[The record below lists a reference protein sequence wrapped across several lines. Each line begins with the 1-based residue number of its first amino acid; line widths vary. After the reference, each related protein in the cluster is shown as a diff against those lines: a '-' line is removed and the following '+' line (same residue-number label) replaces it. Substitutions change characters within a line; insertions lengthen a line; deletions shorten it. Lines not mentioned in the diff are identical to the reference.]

1 MTTIGASVKITG
13 EVQSHED
20 VTIHG
25 TVKGKVTMT
34 GGALLVSAGATV
46 EADAQGSHVQV
57 HGGFVGDITAS
68 ARVELS
74 STAQMTGTLIAPA
87 VVIHD
92 GAVFNGA
99 IEVTRGLAE
108 ARKAS

>member
-1 MTTIGASVKITG
+1 MTTIGATVKITG

-25 TVKGKVTMT
+25 TVKGKITMT
-34 GGALLVSAGATV
+34 GGALLVSAGAAV
-46 EADAQGSHVQV
+46 EADAQGSHVQI
-57 HGGFVGDITAS
+57 HGGFTGDVTAS

-74 STAQMTGTLIAPA
+74 NTAQVSGTLIAPA
-87 VVIHD
+87 VVIQD
-92 GAVFNGA
+92 GAVFNGV
-99 IEVTRGLAE
+99 IEVTRGIAE